1 MKEDE
6 VVEESPWPPS
16 VASGKATHASDNHAK
31 KSNAEEAVAEKWR
44 VVANLAT
51 QAAAGSNKRPMRGPS
66 LRLKTKRPAIY
77 GGSDD
82 DDDEDDLEGFGS
94 SDDSEC
100 HSPRARKAQKGLK
113 STPNSKKN
121 GRLTPRWKGEDML
134 RFPGYVSVCPASVR
148 EEEVTLE
155 WMANGN
161 FNKPYRLVGYS
172 KERLLSYQ
180 KMNNVNYIRDQV
192 GSHVEVRTID
202 VNTQNDGP
210 KLSLYDW
217 CEYWKY
223 KTERKKKTSAG
234 GGGLPDLTEEYAPRH
249 AKRCLNVV
257 SLSLANSP
265 LEDEL
270 QAPGIVQDSDLV
282 RLFWPED
289 CTTACPKPK
298 AELYALM
305 SPAQCYTDWHIDFG
319 GSSVWYNVVRGSK
332 YFALAPPSEHN
343 LQAFAAW
350 ANSTKQEKVNLLV
363 YLKDPVLYELKAG
376 DTMIIPGG
384 WPHAVYT
391 PSDSIAV
398 GGNFLHPFNLNLQL
412 EIWKLEDAI
421 GVPMS
426 CRFPAFKSLMWYVAK
441 NISSNKQQHLKLTVN
456 HCNGMVNG
464 GNGLKIKLP
473 SSPLVKG
480 LSSSKSTATKTARAV
495 KLLLGQSACQNND
508 DSNDERRTKTKS
520 SSSSSLRKL
529 LLILN
534 EWFESSNFTSVP
546 LDISS
551 PQEMLG
557 ELETLLQC
565 EEGGTCLLFTD
576 YAKCKLREPQYKPG
590 LGEEPLQK
598 GMHNQWVKSGNG
610 LQSSSP
616 FSNGHGY
623 RSPQQQQQLSPLAMR
638 MKLASSTFSNC
649 LHTKKALGSSVKKVK
664 KQERVRDRLKKK
676 LGMRR

>member
-16 VASGKATHASDNHAK
+16 LGASAHANENNHK
-31 KSNAEEAVAEKWR
+31 KKNTSSMRKSEEEKPGEL
-44 VVANLAT
+44 VANLGT
-51 QAAAGSNKRPMRGPS
+51 KQNQAAENNKRPMRGPS

-77 GGSDD
+77 QGSDD
-82 DDDEDDLEGFGS
+82 DAEGFGS
-94 SDDSEC
+94 SDDSEIEC
-100 HSPRARKAQKGLK
+100 PSPRGLN
-113 STPNSKKN
+113 STPAKN
-121 GRLTPRWKGEDML
+121 GKLKPRWKGEDML

-155 WMANGN
+155 WMASGN
-161 FNKPYRLVGYS
+161 FNKPYRLIGYS

-180 KMNNVNYIRDQV
+180 KMNNVAYIRDQV

-223 KTERKKKTSAG
+223 KTRKKTENQTA
-234 GGGLPDLTEEYAPRH
+234 GLPDLTEEYAPRY

-282 RLFWPED
+282 RLFWPEE
-289 CTTACPKPK
+289 CTACPKPK

-305 SPAQCYTDWHIDFG
+305 SPARCYTDWHIDFG

-343 LQAFAAW
+343 LKAFAAW
-350 ANSTKQEKVNLLV
+350 ANSSKQEKVNLLE
-363 YLKDPVLYELKAG
+363 YLKEPVLYELKAG

-441 NISSNKQQHLKLTVN
+441 SISSTRSQQQQHLKLKVSN
-456 HCNGMVNG
+456 PVLSVGG
-464 GNGLKIKLP
+464 GNGCGNGQLKIKLP
-473 SSPLVKG
+473 SSPMVKKG
-480 LSSSKSTATKTARAV
+480 LSSSTKTQRAV
-495 KLLLGQSACQNND
+495 KLLLGQSACCNFDNRD
-508 DSNDERRTKTKS
+508 RRA
-520 SSSSSLRKL
+520 SSSLRKL

-534 EWFESSNFTSVP
+534 EWFEGSNFTSVP

-551 PQEMLG
+551 PKEMLV
-557 ELETLLQC
+557 ELETLLRDHHDHDLKMMEC
-565 EEGGTCLLFTD
+565 EEKEEGGLVLFTD
-576 YAKCKLREPQYKPG
+576 YSNCKLREPHYKAS
-590 LGEEPLQK
+590 LGKEFQK
-598 GMHNQWVKSGNG
+598 VNGNG
-610 LQSSSP
+610 LGST
-616 FSNGHGY
+616 FSKGRDY
-623 RSPQQQQQLSPLAMR
+623 KSPQQQQQHLSPLAVR
-638 MKLASSTFSNC
+638 MKLNSSPLSNC
-649 LHTKKALGSSVKKVK
+649 LHTKKGLGSVKKVK
-664 KQERVRDRLKKK
+664 KQSGVRDRLKKK